1 MRIYGICVRLK
12 KMYVLYVQED
22 QMKRIAVN
30 FRLEA
35 ELVELLKATAK
46 QKAISKTAMLEEC
59 LKAQLS
65 DAGSSNGSKKDHT
78 KIVTVASGEV
88 QDLVNAALEQK
99 FNGYFDETE
108 KKIAQLQQDLDNLR
122 QSVH

>member
-1 MRIYGICVRLK
+1 
-12 KMYVLYVQED
+12 MYVLYVQED

-65 DAGSSNGSKKDHT
+65 DATGSNGSKKNHAKT
-78 KIVTVASGEV
+78 VTVASGEV
-88 QDLVNAALEQK
+88 RDLVNAALEQK

-108 KKIAQLQQDLDNLR
+108 KKISQLQQDLANLR
-122 QSVH
+122 ESVH

>member
-1 MRIYGICVRLK
+1 
-12 KMYVLYVQED
+12 
-22 QMKRIAVN
+22 MKRIAVN

-35 ELVELLKATAK
+35 ELLELLKVTAK

-59 LKAQLS
+59 LKATLNDS
-65 DAGSSNGSKKDHT
+65 ASLNGSKKDHA
-78 KIVTVASGEV
+78 KIGTLATGEV

-99 FNGYFDETE
+99 FNGYFEETE
-108 KKIAQLQQDLDNLR
+108 KKIAQLQKDLAEMK

>member
-1 MRIYGICVRLK
+1 
-12 KMYVLYVQED
+12 MYVLYVQED

-65 DAGSSNGSKKDHT
+65 DASSSNGSKKDHV

-108 KKIAQLQQDLDNLR
+108 KKIAQLQQDLANLR

>member
-1 MRIYGICVRLK
+1 
-12 KMYVLYVQED
+12 
-22 QMKRIAVN
+22 MKRIAVN

-35 ELVELLKATAK
+35 ELVELLKAAAK

-59 LKAQLS
+59 LKAQLFDS
-65 DAGSSNGSKKDHT
+65 TSSNGSKKDHA
-78 KIVTVASGEV
+78 KIVTVASEEIQG
-88 QDLVNAALEQK
+88 LVNIALEQK

-108 KKIAQLQQDLDNLR
+108 KKIAQLQQDLVNLR